1 MHGAAAASGGADVSR
16 GGGSARHRAREMA
29 LQALYAIDLT
39 RSRRPGRHLGERS
52 GEARDPRDWQRIFD
66 GVAAHFE
73 APPRART
80 FALELVEQVAAR
92 GEELDATIAAQ
103 TRNWRISR
111 MATVDRNILRVAA
124 YELRYTETPSAV
136 VLNEAVELARR
147 FGSDGSS
154 AFVNGILDA
163 VARAVREE
171 SPSPRERE
179 Q

>member
-1 MHGAAAASGGADVSR
+1 MSG

-39 RSRRPGRHLGERS
+39 RSRRA
-52 GEARDPRDWQRIFD
+52 ARDIGEQSEEAWAPRDSQRIFD

-73 APPRART
+73 APPRARA

-92 GEELDATIAAQ
+92 GEELDAAIAAQ

-136 VLNEAVELARR
+136 VLDEAVELARR

-163 VARAVREE
+163 VARTVREE
-171 SPSPRERE
+171 GPGPRERE
-179 Q
+179 H